1 MEPSTRVACAHAS
14 VKSQIS
20 AMDLGKYGML
30 ACLLNDVLRGQVVA
44 IFVGWVIDSF
54 LIVSTLYSLPL
65 PLSPW
70 KSGFPS
76 HTSYW

>member
-30 ACLLNDVLRGQVVA
+30 ACLLNNVLRGEVVA

-54 LIVSTLYSLPL
+54 LIVSTLYSLSLPL
-65 PLSPW
+65 PP
-70 KSGFPS
+70 
-76 HTSYW
+76 

>member
-30 ACLLNDVLRGQVVA
+30 ACLLNDELRRQVVV
-44 IFVGWVIDSF
+44 IFVG
-54 LIVSTLYSLPL
+54 
-65 PLSPW
+65 
-70 KSGFPS
+70 
-76 HTSYW
+76 